1 MTKFE
6 NFINSQFTYEKK
18 AENGA
23 KTQHTTTLVECTF
36 SRLPKN
42 AELTKTEIGVA
53 LANLYNAVC
62 YLAVQKSDGQRN
74 KYANK
79 VKESIKAWFAL
90 SDIPCNDGN
99 MSAFHMVCGIKKS
112 TSKGETNSA
121 LPSKST
127 FYKNVLFCT
136 YKFKTEGAW
145 VSKDPLAKSKKDEH
159 AELWAQMEE
168 NKKAYEAQK
177 AQNEAMYTFIMA
189 DPKLKAAFEA
199 MSKNA

>member
-6 NFINSQFTYEKK
+6 NFINSQFTYSKK
-18 AENGA
+18 SEDGS
-23 KTQHTTTLVECTF
+23 KTEYTTTLVECTF

-79 VKESIKAWFAL
+79 VKESIKAWFAF
-90 SDIPCNDGN
+90 SDIPYNDGN
-99 MSAFHMVCGIKKS
+99 VSAFHMVCGIKKS

-145 VSKDPLAKSKKDEH
+145 VSKDPLTKEKSAPKATTFEDLEQVYITAFGFSPEVAK
-159 AELWAQMEE
+159 ELVA
-168 NKKAYEAQK
+168 KARAAK
-177 AQNEAMYTFIMA
+177 AQF
-189 DPKLKAAFEA
+189 
-199 MSKNA
+199 

>member
-6 NFINSQFTYEKK
+6 NFINSQFTYSKK
-18 AENGA
+18 SENGS
-23 KTQHTTTLVECTF
+23 KTEYTTTLVECTF

-145 VSKDPLAKSKKDEH
+145 VSKDPLTKEKSAPKATTFEDLEQVYITTFGFSPEVAK
-159 AELWAQMEE
+159 ELVA
-168 NKKAYEAQK
+168 KARAAK
-177 AQNEAMYTFIMA
+177 AQF
-189 DPKLKAAFEA
+189 
-199 MSKNA
+199 

>member
-6 NFINSQFTYEKK
+6 NFINSQFTYSKK
-18 AENGA
+18 SEDGT
-23 KTQHTTTLVECTF
+23 KTEYTTTLVECTF

-42 AELTKTEIGVA
+42 AELTKTEIGAA

-145 VSKDPLAKSKKDEH
+145 VSKDPLTKEKSAPKATTFEDLENIYITCFGMTPEVAK
-159 AELWAQMEE
+159 ELVA
-168 NKKAYEAQK
+168 KARAAK
-177 AQNEAMYTFIMA
+177 AQF
-189 DPKLKAAFEA
+189 
-199 MSKNA
+199 